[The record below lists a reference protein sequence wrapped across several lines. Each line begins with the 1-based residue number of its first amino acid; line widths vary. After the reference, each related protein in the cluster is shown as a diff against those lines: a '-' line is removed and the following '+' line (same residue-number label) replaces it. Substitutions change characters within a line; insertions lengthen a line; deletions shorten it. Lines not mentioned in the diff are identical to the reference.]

1 MAPARQHATA
11 PNIHVLETIVLFTPQ
26 DLLCFLSNGALVGHI
41 WVNRLNS
48 FTSLNEHFNK
58 ALLFLPAP
66 DPKKEADKTSSNQGH
81 FYIGTCCC
89 SHHTMTTMLRLSS
102 LEDI

>member
-26 DLLCFLSNGALVGHI
+26 DPLCFLSNGALVGHI

-48 FTSLNEHFNK
+48 FTSLNERINK

-66 DPKKEADKTSSNQGH
+66 NPKKRWIKPLQIKAIFILGH
-81 FYIGTCCC
+81 AAAVITQ
-89 SHHTMTTMLRLSS
+89 
-102 LEDI
+102 